1 MNAHRAVQ
9 DVDSNMPDTPF
20 ARPGGSLL
28 VMAGLPGT
36 GKSLIVEH
44 LIEMTPAAVIGTDRV
59 RRYMRQTP
67 TYTAAEMMFVYEV
80 CHMVIEL
87 RLSRG
92 QRVIFDGTNYM
103 ASRRQQLFSI
113 AAKNNSGLAV
123 CQVQASEEVI
133 RQRLLTRK
141 NGGRRSSDMSDA
153 GWSVYQ
159 WMVAAQEPIVHDH
172 LILDTTSN
180 PSDKLAEQL
189 NEYWLRVEK
198 ESANNSVNSDLNMY
212 Y

>member
-1 MNAHRAVQ
+1 MNAHRAVL
-9 DVDSNMPDTPF
+9 DVDSSLPDTPF

-44 LIEMTPAAVIGTDRV
+44 LIKMTPAAIISTDHV
-59 RRYMRQTP
+59 RRHMRQTP
-67 TYTAAEMMFVYEV
+67 TYTAAEMMYVYEV
-80 CHMVIEL
+80 CHKVIEL
-87 RLSRG
+87 RLSQG

-103 ASRRQQLFSI
+103 ASRRQQLFTI
-113 AAKNNSGLAV
+113 AKKTDSGLAV

-133 RQRLLTRK
+133 RDRLLNRK
-141 NGGRRSSDMSDA
+141 SGSRRKGDMSDA

-159 WMVAAQEPIVHDH
+159 WMVAAQEPIMVDH

-180 PSDKLAEQL
+180 PSDQLAQQL
-189 NEYWLRVEK
+189 NDYWLTGEQNDIVSE
-198 ESANNSVNSDLNMY
+198 ESDFSTI
-212 Y
+212 